1 MSSHIRA
8 LAARLGELDENTL
21 ATLLTARAVPPA
33 ARWTDTFDAAE
44 WLLDAA
50 TLGQAL
56 AQLTRPELEA
66 LAAAAQR
73 ETPVPV
79 SERAPLADLALID
92 AAGTPYGT
100 VAEQALAWAAKET
113 PISAPEPASA
123 HGLDAAAERAFTSV
137 AALGD
142 ILVETLATPLTRIGS
157 GSVGAHDRRRLAED
171 AVPIATDIDALVA
184 LAVEAELLALIE
196 RNWLVTQR
204 GSQWLRL
211 PTLERWV
218 VVARAW
224 RAALPGGIHVE
235 TDARTWTDE
244 YPADVTWPPI
254 AAALRAQAEAWGLV
268 TDDGAETAWA
278 ALLWAG
284 GADAADGADAAA
296 AASAALGALL
306 PSEVD
311 SVYLQNDLTAIAP
324 GPLAP
329 SLDLRLR
336 TMARR
341 ESHAQASTYRF
352 TAETIAAAVTAGE
365 TAESIRAF
373 LESLSR
379 TGVPQPLDYLI
390 TSAAGRHGMVRV
402 QALPVPA
409 REPGGAALRTLITSN
424 DPALLDTLLVDQSL
438 QVLSLTRSRPRD
450 SNGEPAT
457 EHSGEPG
464 LESRA
469 ARDVVYWSLIDARY
483 PAAALD
489 EDGIAEPLHRN
500 KIAADPA
507 PVLPPLEVY
516 RTLVT
521 ALLADVNQGD
531 DEAWLARDLEVAV
544 RGRETVTLVV
554 SLPGGEHREFTMEL
568 TGIGGG
574 RVRGRD
580 KKADLERTL
589 PLSSIAAVRR
599 G

>member
-8 LAARLGELDENTL
+8 LAARLGELDEITL
-21 ATLLTARAVPPA
+21 ANLLAARAVPSTV
-33 ARWTDTFDAAE
+33 RWADAFDAAE
-44 WLLDAA
+44 WLVDA
-50 TLGQAL
+50 TSLGHAL
-56 AQLTRPELEA
+56 AQLTRPQLEA
-66 LAAAAQR
+66 LTTAAQHDR
-73 ETPVPV
+73 AVPADH
-79 SERAPLADLALID
+79 RAALAALALVD
-92 AAGTPYGT
+92 PAGVPYSP
-100 VAEQALAWAAKET
+100 VAEQALAWAANDT
-113 PISAPEPASA
+113 PIQHPELERT

-157 GSVGAHDRRRLAED
+157 GNVGAHDRRRLAED
-171 AVPIATDIDALVA
+171 AVPNAADIDALIA
-184 LAVEAELLALIE
+184 LAVDAELLALVE

-211 PTLERWV
+211 STLDRWV

-224 RAALPGGIHVE
+224 RTTLPSGIHVE
-235 TDARTWTDE
+235 ADARTWAAE
-244 YPADVTWPPI
+244 YPADAAWPRT

-268 TDDGAETAWA
+268 TDDGIETTWA
-278 ALLWAG
+278 ALLWA
-284 GADAADGADAAA
+284 DETSDTAART
-296 AASAALGALL
+296 ALGALL
-306 PSEVD
+306 PNEVD

-329 SLDLRLR
+329 ALDLRLR

-352 TAETIAAAVTAGE
+352 TAETIAAAITAGE

-373 LESLSR
+373 LDELSL
-379 TGVPQPLDYLI
+379 TGVPQPLDYLV
-390 TSAAGRHGMVRV
+390 TSATGRHGMVRV

-409 REPGGAALRTLITSN
+409 RESGGNALRTLITSN
-424 DPALLDTLLVDQSL
+424 EPSLLETLLVDQSL
-438 QVLSLTRSRPRD
+438 QVLALTR
-450 SNGEPAT
+450 GER
-457 EHSGEPG
+457 G

-489 EDGIAEPLHRN
+489 ETGVAEPLHRN
-500 KIAADPA
+500 KIAAEPA
-507 PVLPPLEVY
+507 PALPPLEVY
-516 RTLVT
+516 RTLIT
-521 ALLADVNQGD
+521 TLRSELNHGD

-554 SLPGGEHREFTMEL
+554 ALPGGEHREFTMEL

-580 KKADLERTL
+580 KGADLERTL
-589 PLSSIAAVRR
+589 PLSSITAVRR
-599 G
+599 D